1 MSGTV
6 IPEMGSVPAL
16 IRAGVSG
23 LHPSEQRVAQV
34 FIDRPDWTIEAS
46 AQDVADAA
54 GTSRATV
61 VRAAQRLG
69 FTGYPQLRVL
79 LARDLGLSAAEPAV
93 TDHSGAVGVVRAYV
107 RDMAS
112 AAHDLAALL
121 DPEDVQRGVDLL
133 RAARS
138 ILVVG
143 NGLSAPVAMEAA
155 MRLNA
160 IGRHAEA
167 PTDHVAQGVR
177 ARLLSP
183 EDVCLVVSGSGS
195 TRPTVQAAR
204 AARTAGAALIA
215 MTAFTTSPL
224 TEIATVSFV
233 SALGAGSFR
242 DEITRTSRLSQTIMV
257 NALIRALIQADP
269 EAARMAQARMLDVI
283 GEVFLQDP
291 P

>member
-1 MSGTV
+1 MNGT
-6 IPEMGSVPAL
+6 ILPEMGTVPAL
-16 IRAGVSG
+16 IRAGVSA

-34 FIDRPDWTIEAS
+34 FIDRPEWTIEAS

-54 GTSRATV
+54 STSRATV

-79 LARDLGLSAAEPAV
+79 LARDLGLAATETAES
-93 TDHSGAVGVVRAYV
+93 DHSGAVGVVRAYV

-133 RAARS
+133 RGARS
-138 ILVVG
+138 ILVLG
-143 NGLSAPVAMEAA
+143 NGLSAPVALEAA

-160 IGRHAEA
+160 IGRNAEA
-167 PTDHVAQGVR
+167 PFDNVAQGVR
-177 ARLLSP
+177 ARQLSP
-183 EDVCLVVSGSGS
+183 QDVCLVVSGSGS

-204 AARTAGAALIA
+204 AARTAGAPLIA

-233 SALGAGSFR
+233 SALGASSFR

-269 EAARMAQARMLDVI
+269 ESARLAQARMLDVI

>member
-1 MSGTV
+1 MTGAN
-6 IPEMGSVPAL
+6 PELGSVPAM
-16 IRAGVSG
+16 IRAGISA

-34 FIDRPDWTIEAS
+34 FIDRPEWTIEAS
-46 AQDVADAA
+46 AQEVADAA

-69 FTGYPQLRVL
+69 FSGYPQLRVL
-79 LARDLGLSAAEPAV
+79 LARDVGLAARGSEDTEPR
-93 TDHSGAVGVVRAYV
+93 DAVGVVRAVV
-107 RDMAS
+107 RDLAR
-112 AAHDLAALL
+112 AAEDLAALL
-121 DPEDVQRGVDLL
+121 DAQDVQTGVELL
-133 RAARS
+133 RSARS
-138 ILVVG
+138 VLVIG

-160 IGRHAEA
+160 IGRSAEA
-167 PTDHVAQGVR
+167 PMDHVAQGVR
-177 ARLLSP
+177 ARLLGP
-183 EDVCLVVSGSGS
+183 EDVCIVVSGSGS

-204 AARTAGAALIA
+204 AARTAGAGLIA
-215 MTAFTTSPL
+215 LTAFTTSPL

-233 SALGAGSFR
+233 SALGASSFR
-242 DEITRTSRLSQTIMV
+242 DEITRTTRLSQTIMV

-269 EAARMAQARMLDVI
+269 ESARLAQARMLDVI

>member
-1 MSGTV
+1 MSGT
-6 IPEMGSVPAL
+6 ILPEMGTVPAL
-16 IRAGVSG
+16 IRAGVSA

-34 FIDRPDWTIEAS
+34 FIDRPEWTIEAS

-79 LARDLGLSAAEPAV
+79 LARDLGLSATETGE

-121 DPEDVQRGVDLL
+121 DPEDVQHGVDLL

-138 ILVVG
+138 ILVLG
-143 NGLSAPVAMEAA
+143 NGLSAPVALEAA

-160 IGRHAEA
+160 IGRNAEA
-167 PTDHVAQGVR
+167 PFDNVAQGVR
-177 ARLLSP
+177 ARQLSS

-204 AARTAGAALIA
+204 AARAAGAPLIA

-233 SALGAGSFR
+233 SALGASSFR

-269 EAARMAQARMLDVI
+269 EAARLAQARMLDVI